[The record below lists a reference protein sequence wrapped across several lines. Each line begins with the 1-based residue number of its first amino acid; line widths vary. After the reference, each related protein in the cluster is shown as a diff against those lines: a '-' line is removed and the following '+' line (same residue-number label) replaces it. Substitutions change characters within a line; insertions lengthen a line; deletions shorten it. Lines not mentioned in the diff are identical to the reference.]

1 MNSLL
6 RSAAYAVLAIALG
19 SGIGLAIGWHAASA
33 VTVEDSTG
41 NPDVTA
47 PLADPDDST
56 SSTSDGGGFSIIAP
70 DQNGNA
76 MPWSFGSPTMPE
88 DSTSDQSQ

>member
-6 RSAAYAVLAIALG
+6 RSVAYAALAIALG
-19 SGIGLAIGWHAASA
+19 SGIGLATGWHAASA
-33 VTVEDSTG
+33 VTVEDSAG

-47 PLADPDDST
+47 PLADPDDSAD
-56 SSTSDGGGFSIIAP
+56 STSQGSGFSIIAP

-88 DSTSDQSQ
+88 DGTNGQSQ